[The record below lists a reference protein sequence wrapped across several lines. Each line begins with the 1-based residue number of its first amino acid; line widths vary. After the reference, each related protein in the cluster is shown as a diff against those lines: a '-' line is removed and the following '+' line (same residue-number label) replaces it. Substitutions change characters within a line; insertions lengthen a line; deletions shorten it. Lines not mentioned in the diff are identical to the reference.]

1 MSDELQ
7 DRITEL
13 EIRFSYQAEQ
23 LDELNGVVIECN
35 QRIDRLGR
43 DNLQLREMI
52 SHMSPELEESPD
64 E

>member
-1 MSDELQ
+1 MNDELQ

-23 LDELNGVVIECN
+23 LDELNQVVIDCN

-43 DNLQLREMI
+43 ENAQLRDMI